1 MFESNKQFIPSRV
14 YIFKIKYYYFCAVD
28 RLYTL
33 IFLIQKQQIIMSH
46 SRFNALDI
54 VLNRTDLDLDFI
66 DKATENIASFYGT
79 NVFNDK
85 SMQEYLDENAYLSIK
100 AKIQAGENL
109 SLDLADIVAD
119 AMKRWAMDKGA
130 THYAHWFQPLTG
142 KTAEKHDS
150 FFTLDK
156 EGDAIEEFS
165 GVGLAQQEPDGSSFP
180 GGGLR
185 STFEARGYTAW
196 DPSSPA
202 FILEVGEGKT
212 LCIPTIFVTY
222 GGDALDHKLPLLKSQ
237 SILEEAAIPVCQ
249 LFDKNVSKVITTL
262 GWEQEYFLVDEALFN
277 ARPDLMLCGRT
288 ILGKHSP
295 KGQQLDDH
303 YFGSIPERAYAFMR
317 DLETECHKLGIPVRT
332 RHNEVGPGQYELA
345 PMFEEVNVA
354 VDHNQL
360 LMDLM
365 DRIARRHRMR
375 VLLHEKPF
383 AGVNGSGKHNNWS
396 MATNTGKNLLS
407 PGDVPG
413 RNLRFLT
420 FFVNTIR
427 AVYEYSDLLR
437 ASVASASND
446 HRLGANEA
454 PPAIVSVYIGQEL
467 TKVLDKIEKG
477 DQIDQDAIKNILNLL
492 SKIPNLELDNT
503 DRNRTS
509 PFAFTGNKFEI
520 RMVGSSQSCARP
532 MTVMNTIV
540 GKQLKS
546 FYEEVSNLIEGGKD
560 QDEAILTVI
569 KRYITEFK
577 SILFEGDGYSEEWKN
592 EAEERGLS
600 NTPNTPDAIKAYAS
614 QKVKALFSETGVLNE
629 RELNAHYEVMVENYI
644 LNLQIESRTMGE
656 MCINWV
662 LPAAIQYQ
670 NIVGDNI
677 LKLKQLGLEE
687 ADYAAQ
693 MDILKRISINVNKIK
708 SLVGEMTEARKTA
721 NALGH
726 SEEIADAYCANVKP
740 LMEEIRVYTDRLE
753 YIVEDKMW
761 PFVKYRELMFIK

>member
-1 MFESNKQFIPSRV
+1 
-14 YIFKIKYYYFCAVD
+14 
-28 RLYTL
+28 
-33 IFLIQKQQIIMSH
+33 MSH
-46 SRFNALDI
+46 SRFNAIDI
-54 VLNRTDLDLDFI
+54 VLNRTDLDLDYI
-66 DKATENIASFYGT
+66 DRPTEQISSFFGS
-79 NVFNDK
+79 NVFNDR
-85 SMQEYLDENAYLSIK
+85 SMQEYLDENSYLSIK
-100 AKIQAGENL
+100 AKIQQGENL
-109 SLDLADIVAD
+109 TLDLADIVAD

-150 FFTLDK
+150 FFTLDR
-156 EGDAIEEFS
+156 EGNAIEEFS

-237 SILEEAAIPVCQ
+237 AYLEEAAIPVCQ
-249 LFDKNVSKVITTL
+249 YFDKQVNKVTTTL
-262 GWEQEYFLVDEALFN
+262 GWEQEYFLVDEALYN
-277 ARPDLMLCGRT
+277 ARPDLMMTGRT
-288 ILGKHSP
+288 LLGKKSP

-303 YFGSIPERAYAFMR
+303 YFGSIPERVYAYMR
-317 DLETECHKLGIPVRT
+317 DLETECHSLGIPVRT

-365 DRIARRHRMR
+365 DRVARRHKLR

-420 FFVNTIR
+420 FFVNTIK
-427 AVYEYSDLLR
+427 AVNEYADLLR

-454 PPAIVSVYIGQEL
+454 PPAIVSVYIGDEL
-467 TKVLDKIEKG
+467 TKVLNKIAEG
-477 DQIDQDAIKNILNLL
+477 EEVNSEAIKNVLNLL

-520 RMVGSSQSCARP
+520 RMVGSDQSCARP

-540 GKQLKS
+540 GHQLRHFNSK
-546 FYEEVSNLIEGGKD
+546 VKDLIATGLD
-560 QDEAILTVI
+560 QDGALLTVI
-569 KRYITEFK
+569 KEYIK
-577 SILFEGDGYSEEWKN
+577 SFQNILFEGDGYSDEWKE
-592 EAEERGLS
+592 EAARRGLS
-600 NTPNTPDAIKAYAS
+600 NTPNTPDALKAYVS
-614 QKVKALFSETGVLNE
+614 DKVKDLFYTSGVLNE
-629 RELNAHYEVMVENYI
+629 NELHAHYEVMVENYI
-644 LNLQIESRTMGE
+644 LNLQIESRTLGE

-670 NIVGDNI
+670 NIVAENI
-677 LKLKQLGLEE
+677 LKLKSLGFFDD
-687 ADYAAQ
+687 DYRAQ
-693 MDILKRISINVNKIK
+693 MDIVKRISVNINQIRNLVIK
-708 SLVGEMTEARKTA
+708 MTDARKAA
-721 NALGH
+721 NAADH
-726 SEEIADAYCANVKP
+726 SENVAHGYCYQVKP
-740 LMEEIRVYTDRLE
+740 LMEEIRIYVDRLE
-753 YIVEDKMW
+753 YLVDDKMW
-761 PFVKYRELMFIK
+761 PFVKYRELMFVK